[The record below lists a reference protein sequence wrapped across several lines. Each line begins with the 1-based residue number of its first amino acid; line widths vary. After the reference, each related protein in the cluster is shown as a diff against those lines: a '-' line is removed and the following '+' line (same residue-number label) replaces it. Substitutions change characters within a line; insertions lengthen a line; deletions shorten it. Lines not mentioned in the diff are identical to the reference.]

1 MTLLAEIGSIIARH
15 AGVPDTDLPLPGVK
29 VRSAAGPTEP
39 VNVVYEPIFALVAQG
54 GKRTVL
60 ADRVFDYGAGSY
72 LVVSVDLP
80 IIGQV
85 SRASREEPYLGLAMT
100 LQPAKIAALLLEA
113 VAIERGSV
121 DTSGLAVSLAPE
133 ELLDPILR
141 LLRLLDRPADIP
153 VLRPMLEREILWRLL
168 CGEQGA
174 IVRQIGLAD
183 SSLAQISR
191 AIRQIRTNYAELLRI
206 EDLAQIAGMS
216 PSSFHRHFR
225 AVTSMS
231 PIQFQKQIRLQA
243 ARARLIANADDVATI
258 GFEVGYDSPSQFSRE
273 YRRFFGAPPGKD
285 AGRLRKGPPL
295 QERLA

>member
-1 MTLLAEIGSIIARH
+1 MVQLAEIGSIIARH
-15 AGVPDTDLPLPGVK
+15 VGIPDADLPLPGIAL
-29 VRSAAGPTEP
+29 RTSTAPTEP
-39 VNVVYEPIFALVAQG
+39 VNAVYEPVFALVARG

-60 ADRVFDYGAGSY
+60 GDKVFEYGAGHY

-80 IIGQV
+80 ITGHV
-85 SRASREEPYLGLAMT
+85 CVASREEPYLGFAMT
-100 LQPAKIAALLLEA
+100 LQPAKIATLMLETA
-113 VAIERGSV
+113 TGERGGAEAA
-121 DTSGLAVSLAPE
+121 GLAVSLAPE
-133 ELLDPILR
+133 ELLDPVLR
-141 LLRLLDRPADIP
+141 LLRLLDRPSDIP

-183 SSLAQISR
+183 SSLTQIGR

-206 EDLAQIAGMS
+206 DDLAQIAGMS

-225 AVTSMS
+225 AVTAMS
-231 PIQFQKQIRLQA
+231 PLQFQKQIRLQA
-243 ARARLIANADDVATI
+243 ARARLIANAEDVATV

-273 YRRFFGAPPGKD
+273 YRRLFGAPPGKD
-285 AGRLRKGPPL
+285 AGRLRQGPPL